1 MTVLFKRYTIFLTTG
16 NMRLKQILLGA
27 TLVGFMTAVPFEVM
41 GSTVSDN
48 ARSFLFFGKKKNKK
62 ASAGAESKSEPV
74 KSSYDKI
81 LTDTATVT
89 KGMFNVI
96 HNGDSYYFEIPR
108 ALMGRDMLIVNKL
121 VRVPRELKDAGV
133 NRGINTSNQMV
144 RFELDGKGKRVM
156 VRQSRPRPVVDPN
169 DAIARSVNDNYI
181 DPLIASFPIEAHNS
195 DSTSVVIKVN
205 DFYNGN
211 KPTFGDVFGDI
222 NIGTP
227 AVSDLSRI
235 VNIKAFENNVYALS
249 ELTTRVVEPGG
260 AVNITVEVGSSLVL
274 LPEKPMTGRYASSRI
289 GYFTEEL
296 LKYSD
301 DQQRVGK
308 ANFITR
314 WRLEPRPEDMSDY
327 MAGRLVEPVKP
338 IVFYIDRSTPA
349 KWRPYIRTGILDWQK
364 AFEMAGFKNA
374 IQVRDFAE
382 GEEGDE
388 DDINYS
394 VLTYAA
400 SAKSNAMG
408 PSITD
413 PRSGEIL
420 EADIIWW
427 HNVLDIVH
435 DWIIVQTGAVD
446 PRARQHKLPDE
457 LMGDA
462 MRFVACHEVGH
473 SLGLRHN
480 MIASNSIPVDSL
492 RSEKFTSMI
501 GGTAASIMDYARFN
515 YVAQPGDGVKTLTP
529 NLGPYD
535 MLAIE
540 YGYRWYPAGNPDVDQ
555 VHLEQ
560 LLSNYDHPFYRYSE
574 AQDSRDAVDPR
585 ALTEDL
591 GDNNIESSRYGLANL
606 KRVVPE
612 IIKWT
617 TTGEPG
623 QNYDDASN
631 LYGSVLG
638 QWNRYMYHV
647 MANVGGIYIDNTTVG
662 SGSHTYTFVEK
673 DRQRE
678 AVKFLVEEAFTYPE
692 WLFDADVTNYTYVV
706 QNTPVGRRE
715 QAPSYLLSN
724 YQSYLLWDLL
734 SNDRLVRMLENEAKQ
749 GKKAFTAVEM
759 TDMLHKGIFKPTIQ
773 GRNPNVRERA
783 IQKNYIDALIIAAC
797 ERQGVKDGVALR
809 HEEHNDLF
817 ATMPGHNV
825 DLCCHRHAAGEQT
838 TGSRTLNFY
847 GSQANRIS
855 DAISVKR
862 GELMRVRTLLK
873 SRRNSADTASRYH
886 YDDLLMRINT
896 ALGLPLE

>member
-1 MTVLFKRYTIFLTTG
+1 
-16 NMRLKQILLGA
+16 MRLKQILLGA

-121 VRVPRELKDAGV
+121 VRVPRELNDAGV

-374 IQVRDFAE
+374 IQ
-382 GEEGDE
+382 
-388 DDINYS
+388 
-394 VLTYAA
+394 
-400 SAKSNAMG
+400 
-408 PSITD
+408 
-413 PRSGEIL
+413 
-420 EADIIWW
+420 
-427 HNVLDIVH
+427 
-435 DWIIVQTGAVD
+435 
-446 PRARQHKLPDE
+446 
-457 LMGDA
+457 
-462 MRFVACHEVGH
+462 
-473 SLGLRHN
+473 
-480 MIASNSIPVDSL
+480 
-492 RSEKFTSMI
+492 
-501 GGTAASIMDYARFN
+501 
-515 YVAQPGDGVKTLTP
+515 
-529 NLGPYD
+529 
-535 MLAIE
+535 
-540 YGYRWYPAGNPDVDQ
+540 
-555 VHLEQ
+555 
-560 LLSNYDHPFYRYSE
+560 
-574 AQDSRDAVDPR
+574 
-585 ALTEDL
+585 
-591 GDNNIESSRYGLANL
+591 
-606 KRVVPE
+606 
-612 IIKWT
+612 
-617 TTGEPG
+617 
-623 QNYDDASN
+623 
-631 LYGSVLG
+631 
-638 QWNRYMYHV
+638 
-647 MANVGGIYIDNTTVG
+647 
-662 SGSHTYTFVEK
+662 
-673 DRQRE
+673 
-678 AVKFLVEEAFTYPE
+678 
-692 WLFDADVTNYTYVV
+692 
-706 QNTPVGRRE
+706 
-715 QAPSYLLSN
+715 
-724 YQSYLLWDLL
+724 
-734 SNDRLVRMLENEAKQ
+734 
-749 GKKAFTAVEM
+749 
-759 TDMLHKGIFKPTIQ
+759 
-773 GRNPNVRERA
+773 
-783 IQKNYIDALIIAAC
+783 
-797 ERQGVKDGVALR
+797 
-809 HEEHNDLF
+809 
-817 ATMPGHNV
+817 
-825 DLCCHRHAAGEQT
+825 
-838 TGSRTLNFY
+838 
-847 GSQANRIS
+847 
-855 DAISVKR
+855 
-862 GELMRVRTLLK
+862 
-873 SRRNSADTASRYH
+873 
-886 YDDLLMRINT
+886 
-896 ALGLPLE
+896 